1 MSKATTGW
9 TTPADIKAQVLKLWN
24 RGTMLSAMVEEEQL
38 FPLRLTLKGPDSRQ
52 LGDRFSEVR
61 DWISALTTAA
71 GPYRIVWRT
80 LNHRVL
86 GNNEI
91 PAELWIDTQDDALGL
106 IGKRRATSDF
116 AAMIELT
123 GKNEPALLPWLARR
137 PLRALEL
144 AESWPHMLQLVDWL
158 RDHPRP
164 GVYLR
169 QIDLPGVHTKFIEA
183 HRGTLS
189 ELFDLTLPPESIDPE
204 ATGTTGFC
212 QRYGFRDKP
221 LRVRFRLLDHA
232 IDLLPNGTEQ
242 DVTLT
247 QADFARLALPVET
260 IFITENEIN
269 FLAFPPVPKAMVIFG
284 AGYGFQNL
292 ARIDWLHNCKL
303 WYWGDI
309 DTHGLAILNQFREHF
324 PQATSLLMDRQT
336 LLAHREHWQTE
347 PHPESALLRRLTDE
361 EQSLYDDLRENRL
374 GDHIRLEQE
383 KIGFATLLEA
393 LKKV

>member
-24 RGTMLSAMVEEEQL
+24 RGTMLSALVEDEQL

-52 LGDRFSEVR
+52 LSDRFSEVR
-61 DWISALTTAA
+61 DWISALTAAA

-80 LNHRVL
+80 VNHRVL

-91 PAELWIDTQDDALGL
+91 PAELWIDMQDDALGL
-106 IGKRRATSDF
+106 ISKRRATSDF

-123 GKNEPALLPWLARR
+123 GKKEPALLPWLARR

-144 AESWPHMLQLVDWL
+144 AESWSHMLQLVDWL

-164 GVYLR
+164 GIYLR

-183 HRGTLS
+183 HRGVLS
-189 ELFDLTLPPESIDPE
+189 ELFDLALPPESIDAE
-204 ATGTTGFC
+204 STGTTNFC

-232 IDLLPNGTEQ
+232 ITLLPNAAEQ

-247 QADFARLALPVET
+247 QTDFARLALPVET

-284 AGYGFQNL
+284 SGYGFQNL

-303 WYWGDI
+303 RYWGDI

-347 PHPESALLRRLTDE
+347 PHPETAELSSLTE
-361 EQSLYDDLRENRL
+361 TEQSLYDDLRENRL

-393 LKKV
+393 LRKV